1 MKLFLTISFLI
12 SSYIVLCQSD
22 REFLFENG
30 GKSPGELKA
39 LRQTILNSTE
49 KEAKKQLKLKFI
61 DFSLKS
67 KPEQVIER
75 FELLIQISQNTEEE
89 NEEFATWAHYH
100 LGSNLAFYELYD
112 LAIQENER
120 CLELAEKNNNEWM
133 KSLVYTNQATVYF
146 RLRDYPKAIKYYSL
160 CGKTKHQW
168 PTYFFASNFNN
179 LGLCQH
185 LSKNYWQAV
194 DYYQKGLQLLENNG
208 RVSPG
213 VNEDVYYL
221 ISGNLG
227 SSYIRVGEYELAL
240 TYLSKELDYYKRK
253 GIYGFNRTTCLIDF
267 VRLYHRT
274 GNTQKVEPYINEALR
289 SIPKLQLV
297 KERVE
302 CIEKLIKVISE
313 EKIYFDKNRINELY
327 NKALLETN
335 IQNGTIQR
343 ELTKLLYEDKIQ
355 SLEQNAEYAKNNLE
369 LEKKNKNLAFFGG
382 ITAVTLLVLI
392 VFLVLRNNKR
402 KLQQT
407 ELALLVQK
415 QKEEITQNQQ
425 IILEQQL
432 INQKQQLNSMF
443 TNLSIKQRTES
454 GFLEK
459 IKELKR
465 DKNAS
470 PDMIFKELQLALN
483 NLLDIDK
490 KLITETQHHVDISK
504 ELYEKIKER
513 HPELS
518 TNELIMCT
526 YFISDLSAKEIGLL
540 MNLSDVSVRVAKN
553 KIKNKIGL
561 DKDANLDDYL
571 KSISI

>member
-1 MKLFLTISFLI
+1 
-12 SSYIVLCQSD
+12 
-22 REFLFENG
+22 
-30 GKSPGELKA
+30 
-39 LRQTILNSTE
+39 
-49 KEAKKQLKLKFI
+49 
-61 DFSLKS
+61 
-67 KPEQVIER
+67 
-75 FELLIQISQNTEEE
+75 
-89 NEEFATWAHYH
+89 
-100 LGSNLAFYELYD
+100 
-112 LAIQENER
+112 
-120 CLELAEKNNNEWM
+120 
-133 KSLVYTNQATVYF
+133 
-146 RLRDYPKAIKYYSL
+146 
-160 CGKTKHQW
+160 
-168 PTYFFASNFNN
+168 
-179 LGLCQH
+179 
-185 LSKNYWQAV
+185 
-194 DYYQKGLQLLENNG
+194 
-208 RVSPG
+208 
-213 VNEDVYYL
+213 
-221 ISGNLG
+221 
-227 SSYIRVGEYELAL
+227 
-240 TYLSKELDYYKRK
+240 
-253 GIYGFNRTTCLIDF
+253 
-267 VRLYHRT
+267 
-274 GNTQKVEPYINEALR
+274 
-289 SIPKLQLV
+289 LV